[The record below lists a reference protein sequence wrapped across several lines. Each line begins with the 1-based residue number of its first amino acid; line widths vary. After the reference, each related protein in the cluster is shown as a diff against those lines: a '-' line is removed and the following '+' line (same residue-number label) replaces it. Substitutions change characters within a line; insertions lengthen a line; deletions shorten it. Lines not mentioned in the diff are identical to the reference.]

1 MSKWASSMRIGVVG
15 AALLAALGSAS
26 SNKSTQQPEAASYG
40 APAPRAM
47 NPSLAIGL
55 WRSSFG
61 AVKIEPDPQQ
71 ARPEFIQGA
80 WSYQRGNE
88 AVVGVFWGQ
97 LKGNVLH
104 FSWQEPSQPAPLEGA
119 GYLVFADGSR
129 FNGKWWTTS
138 GDRSGDWNGW
148 RADDSEAAGT
158 GAESAGEAPAPP
170 PTYGGQTY
178 GAPHGQPYEQ
188 PYDETAPVPPPPP
201 PDYSG
206 GPVY

>member
-1 MSKWASSMRIGVVG
+1 MRIGLVG

-26 SNKSTQQPEAASYG
+26 SKKSTQQPEAANYG

-71 ARPEFIQGA
+71 ARGEFIQGA
-80 WSYQRGNE
+80 WTYQRGGE
-88 AVVGVFWGQ
+88 EVVGVFWGQ

-104 FSWQEPSQPAPLEGA
+104 FSWQEPAQPAPLEGS
-119 GYLVFADGSR
+119 GYLVFADGTR
-129 FNGKWWTTS
+129 FNGKWWSTS

-148 RADDSEAAGT
+148 RADATRPAGAGT
-158 GAESAGEAPAPP
+158 GAYEQP
-170 PTYGGQTY
+170 PTYGGQGYGAYEQPPTY
-178 GAPHGQPYEQ
+178 GGQGYGAYEQ
-188 PYDETAPVPPPPP
+188 PYDETAPGPPPPP